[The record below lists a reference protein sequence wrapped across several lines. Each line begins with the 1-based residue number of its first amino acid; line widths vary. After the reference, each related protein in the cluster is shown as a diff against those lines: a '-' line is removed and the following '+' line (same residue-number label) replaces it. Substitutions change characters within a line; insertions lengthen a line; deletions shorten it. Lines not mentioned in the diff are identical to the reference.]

1 MDDKIIYSE
10 LKMLLAQE
18 NIQQKPSG
26 WLSEN
31 QTFYSAKPV
40 SVSYNVQIQQVWQN
54 KTLC

>member
-26 WLSEN
+26 WLSGN
-31 QTFYSAKPV
+31 QTFYSAK
-40 SVSYNVQIQQVWQN
+40 SVSIFYNVQIQQVWQN